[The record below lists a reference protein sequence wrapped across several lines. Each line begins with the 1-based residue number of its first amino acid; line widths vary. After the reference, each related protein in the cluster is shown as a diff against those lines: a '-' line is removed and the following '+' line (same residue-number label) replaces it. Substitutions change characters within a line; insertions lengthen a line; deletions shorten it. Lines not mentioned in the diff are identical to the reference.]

1 MVRGLGQASRHAGC
15 FTVHA
20 GDGDQGDKLSAKFY
34 DGTKFL
40 DLGQPGEL
48 HSGISSS
55 PDALDAPAWR
65 TWSRGAW
72 QAKLRRKAPGSWGE
86 RGAVLHQIAFEGQ
99 AAGHHVED
107 PPSARHC
114 QEKRPWAL
122 TFVVHCHA
130 PALQVSRRAP
140 PP

>member
-1 MVRGLGQASRHAGC
+1 MSAVTASDRHTPAGRELVVLCTNMLSATPRSRNGARPQQASRHAGC
-15 FTVHA
+15 FTAHA

-55 PDALDAPAWR
+55 LHALDAPAWR

-72 QAKLRRKAPGSWGE
+72 QAKLRRKAPGS
-86 RGAVLHQIAFEGQ
+86 
-99 AAGHHVED
+99 
-107 PPSARHC
+107 
-114 QEKRPWAL
+114 
-122 TFVVHCHA
+122 
-130 PALQVSRRAP
+130 
-140 PP
+140 